1 MTDAERRT
9 LQELYNDYLWDLRW
23 LEYGYNYR
31 HAQDNDKKLQV
42 VHDFITT
49 HGITD
54 DEVKDAIAPIE
65 QKVREDWQKLMTRL
79 MFEDTPWRTCV

>member
-1 MTDAERRT
+1 M
-9 LQELYNDYLWDLRW
+9 
-23 LEYGYNYR
+23 
-31 HAQDNDKKLQV
+31 AQDNDKKWQV
-42 VHDFITT
+42 VHDFIKT